1 MNYQDK
7 SSFPKFL
14 SVIFI
19 FQFIIFVIFSV
30 VNKDPSIM
38 YWSILLVAL
47 GIILIFSNLTIK
59 GNEQFL
65 IYKFSFLPKKKILVE
80 DIENIEFTNTSQFLG
95 VGVNFSKKYGIAII
109 TDTKTAVCITKKNGK
124 KITLSITDENL
135 FNEYIKQVL

>member
-95 VGVNFSKKYGIAII
+95 VGVNFSKKYGVSSPVTSTTII
-109 TDTKTAVCITKKNGK
+109 
-124 KITLSITDENL
+124 
-135 FNEYIKQVL
+135 